1 MQVRPG
7 RIWVNRCG
15 CTAPILPFKVFSR
28 ATIRLFVSIE
38 MRNVVPAWIPNLLY
52 LQYQRTYQGGYR
64 LMFFKFSLILSK
76 MHSIIILI
84 IISCLQVDNLNII
97 ENNIVVSK
105 KIKESFSSFHCH
117 IM

>member
-1 MQVRPG
+1 
-7 RIWVNRCG
+7 
-15 CTAPILPFKVFSR
+15 
-28 ATIRLFVSIE
+28 
-38 MRNVVPAWIPNLLY
+38 
-52 LQYQRTYQGGYR
+52 
-64 LMFFKFSLILSK
+64 MFFKFSLILSK

-97 ENNIVVSK
+97 ENNVVVYK

>member
-38 MRNVVPAWIPNLLY
+38 IAKRRPCVNLLY